1 MKLLKFFNFFYK
13 IFLFSFLSIII
24 IIIGLYSYAYLQKP
38 LTLNSFHT
46 YELYDINNN
55 IFYEGTNTNRWTK
68 IDKISNNLKNAVISV
83 EDKNFYEHNGFDYL
97 RIIKAFFT
105 NFKSRKIVEG
115 GSTISQQYIKN
126 AYLDFD
132 KTWSRKVKEA
142 MMTLNLEM
150 HYTKDEI
157 LEAYLNTINYGL
169 GNYGIVSAAN
179 FYFNKN
185 VDELT
190 LEESIILAGI
200 PKNPSN
206 YNPVSNYDKSIQRA
220 KVVALTMLN
229 NGYISSDEYNNL
241 FKNKIEIYGKKNNNN
256 LQMISYYEDAVY
268 NELKSISGISEKDI
282 NSGNL
287 KIFTTLNINYQKKLE
302 EEILNNITDEKL
314 QVASVI
320 VDPET
325 GGIFALTG
333 GINYNKSQ
341 YNRALSSKRQVGS
354 TMKPFLYYSA
364 LNNGMT
370 SSSTFLS
377 QYTTFTLSQGKT
389 YSPKNFANLYGN
401 KEITM
406 AAAIAYSDNIYAVKT
421 NLFLG
426 IDKLVDT
433 AKKCGIK
440 EKLNEVTS
448 LALGT
453 SELNLIDFATGYN
466 TFASGGYKRSLY
478 FINKIEDKE
487 GKIIYEHQ
495 KENNLVLNPN
505 YVYILNEMLTSTTN
519 SAFVDYNTPTGL
531 NIASKLKQ
539 KYAFKTG
546 TTDSDYWAI
555 GYNKDILMLMWS
567 GYDDNSNIEL
577 KLGNEVKNTW
587 ANVVSYIQEN
597 DQDSW
602 YQMPTNVVGM
612 PLNAISGKPSLN
624 NKNITIFYYL
634 KGSEPE
640 YNNLEYKK
648 KED

>member
-55 IFYEGTNTNRWTK
+55 IFYEGTKTNRWTK

-466 TFASGGYKRSLY
+466 TFASGGYKRTLY

-546 TTDSDYWAI
+546 TTDSDYWAV

-612 PLNAISGKPSLN
+612 PLNAISVKPSLN

>member
-1 MKLLKFFNFFYK
+1 MKLLKIFNFLYK

-190 LEESIILAGI
+190 IEESIILAGI

-546 TTDSDYWAI
+546 TTDSDYWAV

-567 GYDDNSNIEL
+567 GYDNNSNIDL

>member
-1 MKLLKFFNFFYK
+1 MKLLKIFNFLYK

-97 RIIKAFFT
+97 RILKAFFT

-546 TTDSDYWAI
+546 TTDSDYWAV

-567 GYDDNSNIEL
+567 GYDDNSNIDI

-612 PLNAISGKPSLN
+612 PLNAISGKPSLD